1 MKRNSKKQKG
11 DGNEGL
17 NISKE
22 NGIEN
27 DINNHD
33 DDKEYISENDII
45 EMNHKNDNN
54 TNKENTDNNDNNDV
68 NTTSELTNVNKVS
81 STPQTVDSQGILN
94 LFYLRCIIL
103 LNAYY
108 NFVKCIL
115 LIGLL
120 SPATSSSS
128 SVVSQGILNLFY
140 LLCSIFHIILLNQC
154 YK

>member
-27 DINNHD
+27 GIHNHD
-33 DDKEYISENDII
+33 DDKECMNENDIL

-54 TNKENTDNNDNNDV
+54 TNKENTDNNDDNDV
-68 NTTSELTNVNKVS
+68 NTTSEGLALNGSFETPSIGEYESIGSKVI
-81 STPQTVDSQGILN
+81 TPQTVDSQGILN
-94 LFYLRCIIL
+94 LFYLHCIIFYIIML
-103 LNAYY
+103 MLNA
-108 NFVKCIL
+108 
-115 LIGLL
+115 
-120 SPATSSSS
+120 
-128 SVVSQGILNLFY
+128 
-140 LLCSIFHIILLNQC
+140 C

>member
-27 DINNHD
+27 GIHNHD
-33 DDKEYISENDII
+33 DDKEYMNENDIL

-54 TNKENTDNNDNNDV
+54 TNKENTDNNDDNDV
-68 NTTSELTNVNKVS
+68 NTTSEGLVLNGSFETPSIGEYVSIGSKVI
-81 STPQTVDSQGILN
+81 TPQTVDSQGILN
-94 LFYLRCIIL
+94 LFYLHCIIFYIIM
-103 LNAYY
+103 LNA
-108 NFVKCIL
+108 
-115 LIGLL
+115 
-120 SPATSSSS
+120 
-128 SVVSQGILNLFY
+128 
-140 LLCSIFHIILLNQC
+140 C